1 MAATNRI
8 VQRKLLS
15 RAVLGVF
22 CCGTLAAQQQTL
34 QLTLAEAQR
43 LAIQN
48 NPQFSAARLNAA
60 AAYQVPAEYN
70 ANFEPTLF
78 GSLTGTGADSGSR
91 IAAGALNNPV
101 VYNRLGSGLSV
112 GQLVLLFGRT
122 RNLVDMAK
130 LHAQAQDQVSE
141 TTRAQ
146 ILLATDRAYFGIL
159 RAQAVL
165 KVAEQTVAARQLV
178 SDQVTALA
186 QSSLKSMLD
195 VSFANVNLSDAK
207 LLLVQAQNDLKSA
220 EAELAAAMG
229 LPNQTAFTLSEES
242 MPSALPDRVDPLI
255 QQALQDRPELKDL
268 RLEQSAAEHFTKAEH
283 SLYFPN
289 IGLFGTAGFAPAGE
303 AVIPGRYGAVGA
315 NVTIPIFNGGLFKAR
330 QTEAELKAR
339 AATQNIND
347 QANRIAR
354 DVRVAYFRAVTAYD
368 RVGLTDQL
376 LKQAQLALDLAQSR
390 YDLGL
395 SSIVELSQAQLNL
408 TSAQIA
414 SASARY
420 DYQTQ
425 RAVVDYQIGAL
436 H

>member
-78 GSLTGTGADSGSR
+78 GSLT
-91 IAAGALNNPV
+91 AAGALNNPV

-112 GQLVLLFGRT
+112 GQLVLDFGRT

-130 LHAQAQDQVSE
+130 LHAQAQDQASE
-141 TTRAQ
+141 NTRAQ

-159 RAQAVL
+159 RAKAVL

-268 RLEQSAAEHFTKAEH
+268 RLEQSAAEHFTKAKV
-283 SLYFPN
+283 L
-289 IGLFGTAGFAPAGE
+289 
-303 AVIPGRYGAVGA
+303 
-315 NVTIPIFNGGLFKAR
+315 
-330 QTEAELKAR
+330 
-339 AATQNIND
+339 
-347 QANRIAR
+347 
-354 DVRVAYFRAVTAYD
+354 
-368 RVGLTDQL
+368 
-376 LKQAQLALDLAQSR
+376 
-390 YDLGL
+390 
-395 SSIVELSQAQLNL
+395 
-408 TSAQIA
+408 
-414 SASARY
+414 
-420 DYQTQ
+420 
-425 RAVVDYQIGAL
+425 
-436 H
+436 